1 MHILD
6 PKTLQAATL
15 QPLVFWKTPFTP
27 ALTRAALVEFVV
39 LDLEYDSPTLTL
51 AVNLALALA
60 LTLALNPTH
69 PNPSPSPEP

>member
-60 LTLALNPTH
+60 LTLTLTLTLTLPL
-69 PNPSPSPEP
+69 P